1 MEIAATELED
11 LFEIIWNTETIPGD
25 WTKGIIVKI
34 PKKGDTTICDNH
46 RGINLLSVVP
56 SKIFTRV
63 IINWLYDEV
72 NRLLRSGQAGF
83 RRGRSTTEQIFIL
96 RNIIKQSI
104 EWQLPIYI
112 NFIDFEKAFDSV
124 HRDSL
129 WTIMKYY
136 GIPEKIVKMI
146 KLLYEDT
153 ECTVS
158 DGGKESTWF
167 KIKTGVKHGCSLSG
181 LYSSCWSQTGS

>member
-146 KLLYEDT
+146 KLLYMKTQNVQSVT
-153 ECTVS
+153 EAKS
-158 DGGKESTWF
+158 Q
-167 KIKTGVKHGCSLSG
+167 HGLK
-181 LYSSCWSQTGS
+181 LKLA